1 VATSRSKLIIGFALL
16 IVGGIWLLNNMGA
29 MYFDFGDFI
38 GRAWPVAI
46 ILVGF
51 WLLWGGKKSLVI
63 KGDSS
68 SKQVS
73 QGVGD
78 MEVTPDVI
86 GPEGLSVG
94 IGAGEVK
101 LDLTKAQ
108 LQDKENLI
116 EVKIGLGDI
125 NIVVPKDV
133 PIRAEGRTGIGDL
146 HFLDRSA
153 DGVGA
158 RLDVQDETYANATR
172 KLRILTKT
180 GLGDV
185 HVTRA

>member
-1 VATSRSKLIIGFALL
+1 MASSRTKLIIGFALL
-16 IVGGIWLLNNMGA
+16 IVGGVWLLNNLGA

-38 GRAWPVAI
+38 SRAWPVAI

-51 WLLWGGKKSLVI
+51 WLLVGGKTRKVT
-63 KGDSS
+63 KARGG
-68 SKQVS
+68 SKHVS

-86 GPEGLSVG
+86 APEGLSVS

-108 LQDKENLI
+108 LQEKENSV
-116 EVKIGLGDI
+116 EVRIGLGDI
-125 NIVVPKDV
+125 SVVVPKDV

-146 HFLDRSA
+146 HFLDRHA

-158 RLDVQDETYANATR
+158 KLDVQDENYAGAAR
-172 KLRILTKT
+172 KLLIQTRT